1 MLESYTPMHF
11 LPKHSLHLSSH
22 LRQEANKS
30 HFLRQLWSDAE
41 HGKAGSQNELGLLYA
56 KGFGVPKDY
65 VEAVKWFLRAAE
77 QGDYSAQFNLG
88 VMHAEGVGVQVDF
101 AEAVKWFRNAAEQGY
116 FAAQS
121 NLGFMYANG
130 DGVVKDIIEAYA
142 WLNLAGS
149 QGCVRSREN
158 LRILENEL
166 TPAAIL
172 GGQERTQELIKEIK
186 DKKKKGA

>member
-1 MLESYTPMHF
+1 
-11 LPKHSLHLSSH
+11 
-22 LRQEANKS
+22 
-30 HFLRQLWSDAE
+30 
-41 HGKAGSQNELGLLYA
+41 
-56 KGFGVPKDY
+56 
-65 VEAVKWFLRAAE
+65 
-77 QGDYSAQFNLG
+77 
-88 VMHAEGVGVQVDF
+88 MHAEGVGVQVDF

-186 DKKKKGA
+186 YKKKKGA